1 MIEGGN
7 ADKLR
12 KAGLIAD
19 RPLADRYY
27 EVIDGLSEE
36 EVNSLIS
43 VKRRLDEAG
52 IPTAPLT
59 GDDQSIVVL

>member
-1 MIEGGN
+1 
-7 ADKLR
+7 
-12 KAGLIAD
+12 
-19 RPLADRYY
+19 
-27 EVIDGLSEE
+27 
-36 EVNSLIS
+36 VNSLIS